1 MNSDADM
8 MIEIELNGAPH
19 AVAPATPVQA
29 LIEALALTQQS
40 LAVAVNRQVVPR
52 ALWAQRILQPQDR
65 VELVRAIGGG

>member
-1 MNSDADM
+1 

-19 AVAPATPVQA
+19 MIVGDRHVQA
-29 LIEALALTQQS
+29 LVETLALTHQS

-52 ALWAQRILQPQDR
+52 AMWAQRELEPQDR